1 MPKSD
6 KILDVSE
13 KVLKKIALRLADEAP
28 FISEIKSKLD
38 ADISSKESGN
48 QKQKVIDN
56 CMLIQHIVAYLNT
69 GNPEILTELNDVF
82 SGVGSDGQGNRVVK
96 ACDLNDV
103 SYREAIDDRISTI
116 KKIIPKRKQVVDGNV
131 PYVPTSEEFDNPERS
146 DGRLVFHNPNILGAK
161 TLKKHKKRKTQ
172 KKRKSRKPKPSK
184 RSKRKSNKR
193 KRLTT
198 RR

>member
-1 MPKSD
+1 MSNRRD
-6 KILDVSE
+6 QIVDVSE
-13 KVLKKIALRLADEAP
+13 KVIKKIALRLADETP
-28 FISEIKSKLD
+28 FISKIKSKLD

-69 GNPEILTELNDVF
+69 GNPEILNELNDVF
-82 SGVGSDGQGNRVVK
+82 SGVGNDGKGNRIVR

-103 SYREAIDDRISTI
+103 SYREAIDDRVSTI
-116 KKIIPKRKQVVDGNV
+116 KKFIPKRKQSNDGNV
-131 PYVPTSEEFDNPERS
+131 PYKPTSEEFDNPERS
-146 DGRLVFHNPNILGAK
+146 DGRLVFHNPNLGQK
-161 TLKKHKKRKTQ
+161 TKKR
-172 KKRKSRKPKPSK
+172 KPSK
-184 RSKRKSNKR
+184 RSKKRPKKISKKRKKRKSKSNKR